1 MMRAASMNILCH
13 VMGDREIL
21 SLRWGALHGDT
32 RNALISTP
40 LVVES
45 SPRAFWKARSLW
57 FLSFKYYACKL
68 NHIEMVASF
77 LFFFN
82 TPNIWIKH

>member
-45 SPRAFWKARSLW
+45 SPRAFWNASSL
-57 FLSFKYYACKL
+57 
-68 NHIEMVASF
+68 
-77 LFFFN
+77 
-82 TPNIWIKH
+82 

>member
-40 LVVES
+40 LGIES
-45 SPRAFWKARSLW
+45 SPRAFWKAINPQFSDVISKVRL
-57 FLSFKYYACKL
+57 LQ
-68 NHIEMVASF
+68 
-77 LFFFN
+77 LF
-82 TPNIWIKH
+82 

>member
-45 SPRAFWKARSLW
+45 SPMAFWKSQE
-57 FLSFKYYACKL
+57 SIVFKFPILCMRVKSYR
-68 NHIEMVASF
+68 NGGRI
-77 LFFFN
+77 LFFS
-82 TPNIWIKH
+82 IH

>member
-21 SLRWGALHGDT
+21 SMRWGALHGDT

-45 SPRAFWKARSLW
+45 SPRAFWNASSL
-57 FLSFKYYACKL
+57 
-68 NHIEMVASF
+68 
-77 LFFFN
+77 
-82 TPNIWIKH
+82 

>member
-45 SPRAFWKARSLW
+45 SPRAFWKARSFSQSVHIKIPGSTALNP
-57 FLSFKYYACKL
+57 LKL
-68 NHIEMVASF
+68 GA
-77 LFFFN
+77 
-82 TPNIWIKH
+82 PN

>member
-21 SLRWGALHGDT
+21 SLRWGALHGDK

-40 LVVES
+40 LVVVS
-45 SPRAFWKARSLW
+45 SPRAFWKARSL
-57 FLSFKYYACKL
+57 
-68 NHIEMVASF
+68 
-77 LFFFN
+77 
-82 TPNIWIKH
+82 